1 MPGLFDRKRP
11 NAAAVRRVKAL
22 IAEQLGLPGAPEL
35 TVAELACHEPGCPPI
50 ETVVTEH
57 GSDGQR
63 RMWQLHKPVAEITA
77 ADVETAISGAPPGP
91 D

>member
-11 NAAAVRRVKAL
+11 DAAAVRRVKAL
-22 IAEQLGLPGAPEL
+22 VADRFELPGAAEL

-57 GSDGQR
+57 GADGQR
-63 RMWQLHKPVAEITA
+63 RMWRLHKPLAEVTA
-77 ADVETAISGAPPGP
+77 ADVERLEAHP
-91 D
+91 